1 MAIFGDVNDNRVI
14 PLLLLSGIVFITGMY
29 FIYFY
34 KWIKSLLGCNSV
46 SKIHIQTELAIP
58 FDSLVHK
65 ATDKV
70 ATVTAKPSWES
81 ESTILVFQQS
91 IHRPAAGVASLYQAA
106 SDASA
111 TFITRDHQQ
120 QLPPLVAINPLASTM
135 PCNTA
140 SREHAFK
147 Y

>member
-46 SKIHIQTELAIP
+46 SKIHIQKELAIP
-58 FDSLVHK
+58 FDSLVHRASDK
-65 ATDKV
+65 AS
-70 ATVTAKPSWES
+70 VTTKPPWES

-91 IHRPAAGVASLYQAA
+91 IHRPAGASLYLHQ
-106 SDASA
+106 SEPS
-111 TFITRDHQQ
+111 TLVTRDHQQ
-120 QLPPLVAINPLASTM
+120 QLPALVAINPLASTM

-140 SREHAFK
+140 CREDAFK